1 MSTFRLSTAGQHAA
15 AIAEIL
21 KQQSALVKTQA
32 QVSSGLRFQ
41 TPADDPVAATRILG
55 LQRAQSQ
62 LEQFSANAGIA
73 NDRLS
78 LGEQSLAD
86 MSTLLQRIH
95 ELTVQANNGSF
106 DDISLKSIAT
116 ELKSRAQE
124 LIAIANRQDSN
135 GEYLFAG
142 YSTGTRPFADTGS
155 GVTYAGDQGVRQLQI
170 SATQKIADGIPGQR
184 LFMDV
189 TEGSN
194 GTFVVNAGTHTGT
207 GVIGVQQVVNATAWV
222 PGNYTVAFTDPD
234 GDGVAD
240 TWEVTDNADV
250 AVPPTVLA
258 TGSYTDGSAISFNG
272 VQFTVSGQPAVGD
285 TFAVRPAGTE
295 SMFKSLDD
303 LISALD
309 RSSAT
314 PEARAHLG
322 TDINKAL
329 TQLDNS
335 LNHVID
341 LRTDIGA
348 RLGALDTAASLRED
362 LKTELTGS
370 LSSLKDVDYAEAI
383 SRLNQQ
389 MVGLQAAQA
398 AYTRIGQMSL
408 FDYLR

>member
-1 MSTFRLSTAGQHAA
+1 MSTFRISTAGQHAA

-86 MSTLLQRIH
+86 ISTLLQRIH

-106 DDISLKSIAT
+106 DDISLRSIST

-124 LIAIANRQDSN
+124 LQAIANRQDSN

-142 YSTGTRPFADTGS
+142 YSTGTRPFADSGS
-155 GVTYAGDQGVRQLQI
+155 GVTYSGDQGVRQLQI

-189 TEGSN
+189 TEGN
-194 GTFVVNAGTHTGT
+194 GTFVVSNGTHTGT
-207 GVIGVQQVVNATAWV
+207 GVIGVQQVVNPAAWT
-222 PGNYTVAFTDPD
+222 PGNYTVAFTDSD
-234 GDGVAD
+234 ADGVAD
-240 TWEVTDNADV
+240 TWQVTDDADV
-250 AVPPTVLA
+250 AIPPTVLA
-258 TGSYTDGSAISFNG
+258 TGSYTDGAAISFNG

-285 TFAVRPAGTE
+285 TFQVRSAGTE

-303 LISALD
+303 LITALD
-309 RSSAT
+309 RSAAT

-329 TQLDNS
+329 AQLDNS

-348 RLGALDTAASLRED
+348 RLGSLDTAASLRDD

-383 SRLNQQ
+383 SKLNQQ